1 MTSFYLDRLNFYA
14 AAPYRP
20 GVATNLWKDLDA
32 LLRLSATAR
41 AVETG
46 WGGLEAED
54 GATGLLPRSE
64 AAGWALAAAERPAR
78 VVSGDLVDAFPLG
91 DHGLAFAIGDV
102 SGKGIPAG
110 LLRAFVRPILRQ
122 VAPLS
127 ASPGETL
134 THLNRIL
141 CGARLDALYLTLFL
155 GWLDLPS
162 GTLTYAN
169 AGHPPPIR
177 IDAAGARPTGRPT
190 GPILGI
196 LDARTFETGRL
207 DLEAGDLLT
216 LYTDGVSEAARR
228 RSRPLGSD
236 GLAALLSRN
245 GRAAPEEISRT
256 VLATVDRIEGGRPG
270 DDATVLTIRV
280 GDAPAAALRAV

>member
-1 MTSFYLDRLNFYA
+1 M
-14 AAPYRP
+14 
-20 GVATNLWKDLDA
+20 ATNLWKDLDA
-32 LLRLSATAR
+32 LLRLSASAR
-41 AVETG
+41 AIEAAP
-46 WGGLEAED
+46 GGLD
-54 GATGLLPRSE
+54 GGDGSPGLLPLGA

-78 VVSGDLVDAFPLG
+78 VVSGDLVDAFPL
-91 DHGLAFAIGDV
+91 DDRRIALAIGDV

-155 GWLDLPS
+155 GWLDTGS
-162 GTLTYAN
+162 GALAFAN

-177 IDAAGARPTGRPT
+177 IDAAGARPAGHPT

-196 LDARTFETGRL
+196 LDARTYETGTIGL
-207 DLEAGDLLT
+207 AAGELLM

-228 RSRPLGSD
+228 RGRPLGTD
-236 GLAALLSRN
+236 GLSALLER
-245 GRAAPEEISRT
+245 RAGDTPEEISRSI
-256 VLATVDRIEGGRPG
+256 LAEVERIERGRAG
-270 DDATVLTIRV
+270 DDATVLTLRV
-280 GDAPAAALRAV
+280 DPTHTGSPRTPNLRAV